1 MELIKKNFQII
12 VNIIM
17 LIIALTSMYSE
28 VRENTEHRKN
38 DKFHVT
44 NDFKNAVEKNSMKI
58 DKIYEYILRNDKK

>member
-1 MELIKKNFQII
+1 MELIRKNFQII

-44 NDFKNAVEKNSMKI
+44 EDFKRNIEAQNKKI
-58 DKIYEYILRNDKK
+58 DKIYDYILGLKK